1 MTDEEKELFRGL
13 HVALN
18 ATNVALSAAIAE
30 IGVLK
35 VRIEVLSVRMDEA
48 EHQEWRNDE
57 RITLLEA
64 ARFRGEHPFLPAK
77 EKMN

>member
-1 MTDEEKELFRGL
+1 MTDEEKELFRVL

-18 ATNVALSAAIAE
+18 ATNVALSASIAE
-30 IGVLK
+30 LDVLK
-35 VRIEVLSVRMDEA
+35 VRMA
-48 EHQEWRNDE
+48 EMEHWEYLHDE

-64 ARFRGEHPFLPAK
+64 AQFRGEHPFLPPA

>member
-1 MTDEEKELFRGL
+1 MTPEEKELFRGL

-30 IGVLK
+30 IDVLK
-35 VRIEVLSVRMDEA
+35 VRMDEA